1 MDKAEYQEKLD
12 ELTICVE
19 EGDYK
24 SALPLVEAID
34 WRRVKSVK
42 TLNMVADVYEQN
54 QEYEKMKNIL
64 MIAQTRTSIGRGV
77 LSRLVDVCLRLGQTD
92 QAEKYYN
99 EFAKV
104 AQNDNSRYVLQ
115 YKLYKAK
122 DAPLESQIALL
133 EEYREKEYTERWAYE
148 LAVLYSRAGEQK
160 KCVEAC
166 DDLILWF
173 NEGKY
178 VLKAMELKKQY
189 EPLTPNQEVLYARER
204 DAEARRLREEAARK
218 AAEEEAARKAAEEA
232 RLAEEARIA
241 EEEAA
246 KKAAEEAAAA
256 AEETEQ
262 EQAEGETEEDT
273 AFPEPTPTEEQKELV
288 FRYESETVEPEEGS
302 SGQTE
307 PDEEKDE
314 EESKE
319 DTGDV
324 ASRLF
329 RGFHNVFG
337 RHAGKRSAEK
347 EAREAEE
354 SEESD
359 LKTGE
364 LLTEIPAP
372 EAAAEEQEAEEPVS
386 DAIPVYEKRTERKK
400 TEFNLDEFLH
410 EMEDSFS
417 EEIMTGEYKARE
429 IDPGERTEPAEPAL
443 SGTQELV
450 AAMDA
455 AEAAE
460 NAPEGRST
468 AAESLQAA
476 VEAVVPPEI
485 VQMRTEEL
493 AAKAVP
499 EKKKPKY
506 NEELEIPDEEP
517 TEEEKK
523 AHTIPLGTIGQ
534 NTVPISIDK
543 ILSSE
548 TAEEQRIRILN
559 NTRPTRMNEEQR
571 KTFTYFARIPGMDT
585 QILEAISSVYEH
597 AGERTSLH
605 GNIGVMG
612 AKGTGK
618 TRLSHGLIITM
629 CRDMGLSAAKVARIR
644 GEDLNKK
651 DPAKIVNVMA
661 GGFLTIEDIS
671 LVNEPTL
678 AKLNQAMEFRT
689 DCMIVIIEDEK
700 TAMRAF
706 LKDNPTFAAKFE
718 KMISIPVFTN
728 DELVTFARTY
738 AAENDCQ
745 LDDLAILALYTKI
758 GNQQSEENPIT
769 ISVVRDMVD
778 SAIEH
783 AAHGRRRSKRAGR
796 RGETSRMT
804 ILHEKDFE

>member
-1 MDKAEYQEKLD
+1 MPQE
-12 ELTICVE
+12 
-19 EGDYK
+19 
-24 SALPLVEAID
+24 
-34 WRRVKSVK
+34 
-42 TLNMVADVYEQN
+42 
-54 QEYEKMKNIL
+54 
-64 MIAQTRTSIGRGV
+64 
-77 LSRLVDVCLRLGQTD
+77 
-92 QAEKYYN
+92 
-99 EFAKV
+99 
-104 AQNDNSRYVLQ
+104 
-115 YKLYKAK
+115 
-122 DAPLESQIALL
+122 
-133 EEYREKEYTERWAYE
+133 
-148 LAVLYSRAGEQK
+148 
-160 KCVEAC
+160 
-166 DDLILWF
+166 
-173 NEGKY
+173 
-178 VLKAMELKKQY
+178 
-189 EPLTPNQEVLYARER
+189 
-204 DAEARRLREEAARK
+204 DAEAEKSAAQEDDGVKEA
-218 AAEEEAARKAAEEA
+218 E
-232 RLAEEARIA
+232 
-241 EEEAA
+241 
-246 KKAAEEAAAA
+246 
-256 AEETEQ
+256 AEETE
-262 EQAEGETEEDT
+262 
-273 AFPEPTPTEEQKELV
+273 
-288 FRYESETVEPEEGS
+288 ESEEPGNEE
-302 SGQTE
+302 
-307 PDEEKDE
+307 
-314 EESKE
+314 
-319 DTGDV
+319 V
-324 ASRLF
+324 ANRLF
-329 RGFHNVFG
+329 KGFHNVFG
-337 RHAGKRSAEK
+337 RHGGKRSAEK
-347 EAREAEE
+347 QEEPEKEAE
-354 SEESD
+354 
-359 LKTGE
+359 
-364 LLTEIPAP
+364 PVVP
-372 EAAAEEQEAEEPVS
+372 EAAETAETAVPEEKIS
-386 DAIPVYEKRTERKK
+386 DAVPVYEKQPERKQSD
-400 TEFNLDEFLH
+400 FNLDAFLQ
-410 EMEDSFS
+410 EMEGSIS
-417 EEIMTGEYKARE
+417 EEILTGEYKARE
-429 IDPGERTEPAEPAL
+429 VEPVMPDLEELPL
-443 SGTQELV
+443 SGTQELL

-460 NAPEGRST
+460 AGNSPEELPENAEEAHVT
-468 AAESLQAA
+468 AAESIQAA
-476 VEAVVPPEI
+476 VEGVVPPEI

-493 AAKAVP
+493 AAKAEP
-499 EKKKPKY
+499 AKKKPKY

-618 TRLSHGLIITM
+618 TRLSHGLIVTM
-629 CRDMGLSAAKVARIR
+629 CKDMDLSAVKVARIK
-644 GEDLNKK
+644 GDDLNKK
-651 DPAKIVNVMA
+651 DPAKIVNLMA

-671 LVNEPTL
+671 HVNEQTL

-778 SAIEH
+778 SAIDR
-783 AAHGRRRSKRAGR
+783 AAHGKRRSKRVGR